1 MLLCPAIAAAQNEP
15 VVLVGAERQSCSGS
29 VCQWQAGTGNGVII
43 EATSRRLVVATAGHN
58 VYQGRNV
65 SVYVS
70 RQWTPATRHH
80 AEYST
85 QADFGIVIVE
95 GDYSQVPAA
104 TIHAAPLPYGVPVS
118 IDGYWPG
125 QPKWL
130 FRRLSLRRMMNRILG
145 DSLDQ
150 PVTQGV
156 SGAPVMYQGQVAGIV
171 VGIDQPTI
179 GRSSVTYFT
188 PAARMRELIASWGVT
203 VSPKEI
209 AAVEPQAN
217 LLIKEPLPAES
228 PVEAPER
235 QASSDAPASRSGG
248 ASEQLLPAEELPHD
262 VAESPRGTDAPLP
275 HTSRVKEWAW
285 DGLSA
290 WAWAAIGAGV
300 AGPLG
305 WAIPVAGRVVHR
317 RLKSKRGGDPVSI
330 LPGDRPAENHAEC
343 PICDQWR
350 TQYHEL
356 EGIVSELQKRLAAS
370 KDNVVLV
377 QSHRDHQAWQQALTG
392 VIKRYPDDQ
401 RVTQIVQMIREF
413 QRQYLSGS

>member
-1 MLLCPAIAAAQNEP
+1 MRWCLAILLMLLCPAIAAAQNEP

-317 RLKSKRGGDPVSI
+317 RLKSKRGGDPVSTQSPM
-330 LPGDRPAENHAEC
+330 LCTACVAERVVAVDTPPPPQTTQHDLRFVHVEKDSHSAAFAWAATEFTRKYPG
-343 PICDQWR
+343 
-350 TQYHEL
+350 
-356 EGIVSELQKRLAAS
+356 AAGTIETM
-370 KDNVVLV
+370 
-377 QSHRDHQAWQQALTG
+377 QSL
-392 VIKRYPDDQ
+392 I
-401 RVTQIVQMIREF
+401 
-413 QRQYLSGS
+413 RQYLSSKGEV